1 MAGERFAHIVVRNVS
16 RGEKFARPGTGGTRR
31 LPSRVPDRQAHAARL
46 LQQLH
51 NSEDA
56 ARESLA
62 RRSNVL
68 TKGQNGIYLAIES
81 RGEEPLLAER
91 LERRKRNI
99 ELLAV
104 KEEAGRTTA
113 TIFVPESARDFFPKT
128 IEDYRTK
135 NEPRAKEPEP
145 KGRRLVEGIGDI
157 HLAALRDLWI
167 DSPDDFPG
175 AAEVFDWEVWLRQS
189 ASDRFR
195 VAAMEAGVVCGA
207 HPLVFPE
214 DVALFVRSSPNVLA
228 QLNEAT
234 LSISRLARSKRMAE
248 FLVAAGPDQQARAM
262 DGFLRRVALPEGL
275 GNSLCILDTGINR
288 AHRLLEPVIAAADC
302 HAYRDDWGSDDHH
315 GHGTAM
321 AGLCGYGD
329 LASAIG
335 DGQPVSVPCR
345 MESVKIFPPIGQNP
359 HELLGAI
366 TAGGVAK
373 VEIAQP
379 HRRRVF
385 CLATSTDEDSPHRG
399 RPTSWSAELDQLCF
413 GSEAAPGIGRL
424 FCVAAG
430 NIREPQLLRH
440 EQYLTLNDLSEIE
453 SPAHA
458 WNVLTVGGVTQLTQI
473 TDPTRN
479 GWVPFA
485 TNGDLSPS
493 TTTATWNDTWPIKP
507 DVVMEAGNLG
517 VDPADGL
524 GYGFPQVRLLT
535 TSREYPQTPFEHF
548 GETSA
553 AAASAA
559 RLCAIVRT
567 QYPELWPETVRA
579 LVVDSAK
586 WTSAMLGHLPAD
598 ATKTDH
604 ALLLR
609 RYGFGVPEPER
620 AIYSARNALTLVAE
634 DTIQPYVKPEKKGVL
649 LNEMKLFRLPWPLE
663 QLTDLGNTDVVMRVT
678 LSYFIE
684 PNPAESARNQKQRY
698 ASHGL
703 RFAVKL
709 PDEDENDFRK
719 RVNKAARQEAGHTHA
734 SDTGWTLGTDLRDR
748 GSLHSDL
755 WRGPA
760 SNLARRG
767 AVAVYPVSG
776 WWKDREHLER
786 YHRSARFALVVSI
799 VTPPTEVDIYTPVL
813 NRIAIQV

>member
-1 MAGERFAHIVVRNVS
+1 MADAQFPHIVVRNVS
-16 RGEKFARPGTGGTRR
+16 RGEKFARPGTGGARR
-31 LPSRVPDRQAHAARL
+31 LPSRVPDRQAHATRL
-46 LQQLH
+46 LQQLQDSQ
-51 NSEDA
+51 NAASEA
-56 ARESLA
+56 LT

-68 TKGQNGIYLAIES
+68 TQAQNGIYLAIES
-81 RGEEPLLAER
+81 RAAEPLLAER
-91 LERRKRNI
+91 LERRKKNI

-113 TIFVPESARDFFPKT
+113 TVFVPESARDFFPKA

-135 NEPRAKEPEP
+135 DEPRAKEPEP

-157 HLAALRDLWI
+157 HLAGLRDLWI
-167 DSPDDFPG
+167 DPPEQFPA
-175 AAEVFDWEVWLRQS
+175 AAEVIDWEVWLRPS

-195 VAAMEAGVVCGA
+195 VAAMEAGVVFGA

-214 DVALFVRSSPNVLA
+214 DVALFVRSSPDALA
-228 QLNEAT
+228 HLNEAT

-248 FLVAAGPDQQARAM
+248 FLMAAAPDQQGRAM
-262 DGFLRRVALPEGL
+262 DEFLGRVALPEAP

-288 AHRLLEPVIAAADC
+288 EHRLLAPVIAVADC
-302 HAYRDDWGSDDHH
+302 HAYRDEWGTGDHH

-321 AGLCGYGD
+321 AGVCGYGD

-335 DGQPVSVPCR
+335 NGQPVSVPYR
-345 MESVKIFPPIGQNP
+345 MESVKIFPPVGQNP

-379 HRRRVF
+379 HRKRVF
-385 CLATSTDEDSPHRG
+385 CIATSTDEDSPHRG
-399 RPTSWSAELDQLCF
+399 HPTSWSAELDQLCF
-413 GSEAAPGIGRL
+413 GSEVAPGIGRL

-430 NIREPQLLRH
+430 NIREPQQLRH
-440 EQYLTLNDLSEIE
+440 EQYPTLNDLSEIE

-458 WNVLTVGGVTQLTQI
+458 WNALTVGGITELTQI
-473 TDPTRN
+473 TDRTRN
-479 GWVPFA
+479 GWVSFA
-485 TNGDLSPS
+485 TRGDLSPS
-493 TTTATWNDTWPIKP
+493 TTTATWNDTWPVKP

-517 VDPADGL
+517 VDPADGI
-524 GYGFPQVRLLT
+524 GYGFPEVRLLT

-553 AAASAA
+553 AAANAA
-559 RLCAIVRT
+559 RLCAIVRS

-579 LVVDSAK
+579 LVVDSAG
-586 WTSAMLGHLPAD
+586 WTSAMLGHLPANP
-598 ATKTDH
+598 TKTDH
-604 ALLLR
+604 GLLLK
-609 RYGFGVPEPER
+609 RYGFGVPDPVR
-620 AIYSARNALTLVAE
+620 AIYSLRNALTLIAE

-663 QLTDLGNTDVVMRVT
+663 QLADLGNTEVVMRVT

-709 PDEDENDFRK
+709 PDEDENDFRA
-719 RVNKAARQEAGHTHA
+719 RVNKAARQEAGHAHA
-734 SDTGWTLGTDLRDR
+734 SDTGWTIGTDLRDR

-760 SNLARRG
+760 SDLARRG

-786 YHRSARFALVVSI
+786 YHRIARFALVVSI

-813 NRIAIQV
+813 NQIRIQI